1 MINDPKK
8 IKKPFKVNKYPDE
21 FKIDDNQ
28 QNNLIRYI

>member
-8 IKKPFKVNKYPDE
+8 IKKPLKLNKYPDE

-28 QNNLIRYI
+28 QNN